1 MGKKNAGGVVP
12 MLLNDRVRKQVRKK
26 FENLEGEVNLLVFTQ
41 EIECDY
47 CHDTRTLVEELAG
60 LSEKIDLQVYDFVS
74 DQEEVRKYGIDKIPA
89 VAVTGPAQK
98 DHGIRFYGVPGGYE
112 FMSLLEAIEMVSKGS
127 SDLSAETR
135 EFLDSLDRD
144 LHFQVFVTPT
154 CPYCPGAVILAHA
167 LAMAS
172 DRVSADMVE
181 VSEFPQLAV
190 KYQVQGV
197 PRTVINE
204 TIVQEGAAPEEM
216 LISKLKRELG

>member
-1 MGKKNAGGVVP
+1 MV
-12 MLLNDRVRKQVRKK
+12 LNDRVRSQVEKK
-26 FENLEGEVNLLVFTQ
+26 FEALAGEVNLVVFTQ

-47 CHDTRTLVEELAG
+47 CNDTRSLVEELGG
-60 LSEKIDLQVYDFVS
+60 LSEKLKVQVYDFVS
-74 DQEEVRKYGIDKIPA
+74 DQEEVKKYGIDKIPA
-89 VAVTGPAQK
+89 LAVTGPK
-98 DHGIRFYGVPGGYE
+98 NRDYGIRFYGIPGGYE
-112 FMSLLEAIEMVSKGS
+112 FTSLLEAVEMVSRGE
-127 SDLSAETR
+127 AEISPGTR
-135 EFLDSLDRD
+135 EFLDSLDQD

-154 CPYCPGAVILAHA
+154 CPYCPRAVVLAHV

-172 DRVSADMVE
+172 DRVTADMVE

-216 LISKLKRELG
+216 LISKLKEELG